1 MFFVRAAFW
10 IFLILLLMP
19 TNDKEKSDFYTAASR
34 TVADLSNFCNR
45 NPEVCDSTGAIFETI
60 LHKMRTTV
68 EMLEE
73 MVQPASQRRDATGAL
88 PRDPRGEGKPERG
101 TRGDMLSG
109 AASDP
114 LARHAAAR
122 RPAAGLARTG
132 AGLARALVGPS
143 GADVVDVPN
152 PHTRPLPKPRF
163 VLHARD

>member
-88 PRDPRGEGKPERG
+88 PRDPRSEERPRRG
-101 TRGDMLSG
+101 ARGDMLMVVPHPTRSG
-109 AASDP
+109 DT
-114 LARHAAAR
+114 L
-122 RPAAGLARTG
+122 RPGDLQPAWR
-132 AGLARALVGPS
+132 GP
-143 GADVVDVPN
+143 GRV
-152 PHTRPLPKPRF
+152 
-163 VLHARD
+163 